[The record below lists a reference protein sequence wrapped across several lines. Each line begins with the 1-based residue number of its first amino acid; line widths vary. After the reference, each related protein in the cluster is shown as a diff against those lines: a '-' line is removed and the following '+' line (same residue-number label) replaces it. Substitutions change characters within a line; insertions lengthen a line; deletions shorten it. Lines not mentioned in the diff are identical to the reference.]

1 MSAPVTSAQPPS
13 VRAEAAAW
21 VARLRGPERDEA
33 TEAAFRRWL
42 ESDPAHAAAFDCATE
57 IWQAIGGA
65 AALSPRK
72 ARSPERARVLAGLA
86 AVAVLGGLGG
96 AYALRDPSYTTH
108 IGEQRSV
115 RLADGSR
122 IALNTDTKVVVRYT
136 EGRRDIRL
144 VRGEAQ
150 FDVARN
156 PDRPFTVTAEGQ
168 QVRALGTS
176 FIVRDH
182 GKAIAVTLLEGK
194 VSVTP
199 VKAPD
204 AAKAVTLTPGQRLR
218 TAPKAPPV
226 LDRPKLETV
235 TAWRSGEILLD
246 DTTLADAI
254 AEMNRYSPRPLA
266 LENEDIG
273 ALRISGIFRSG
284 ESEAFARTISAQYQ
298 LAMIEQAGRILL
310 AEAPTPPKN

>member
-1 MSAPVTSAQPPS
+1 VSAPVTSHEPAA

-21 VARLRGPERDEA
+21 VARLRGPERDAA

-42 ESDPAHAAAFDCATE
+42 ESDPAHAAAFDRATD

-65 AALSPRK
+65 AAMTPRK
-72 ARSPERARVLAGLA
+72 PAVSRRTPVLAGLA
-86 AVAVLGGLGG
+86 AAVVLGGLGG
-96 AYALRDPSYTTH
+96 AYALRDPSYATH
-108 IGEQRSV
+108 VGEQRSV

-122 IALNTDTKVVVRYT
+122 IALNTDTKVVVRYS

-150 FDVARN
+150 FDVAKN
-156 PDRPFTVTAEGQ
+156 PNRPFVVTAEGQ

-176 FIVRDH
+176 FIVRDD
-182 GKAIAVTLLEGK
+182 GKAVAVTLLEGK

-199 VKAPD
+199 VKASP
-204 AAKAVTLTPGQRLR
+204 ATKVVTLVPGQRLR
-218 TAPKAPPV
+218 TSLAAAAIV
-226 LDRPKLETV
+226 DRPKLEAV

-246 DTTLADAI
+246 DTTLAQAVS
-254 AEMNRYSPRPLA
+254 ELNRYSERPLA
-266 LENEDIG
+266 LENEAIG

-298 LAMIEQAGRILL
+298 LAVIEQDGRILI
-310 AEAPTPPKN
+310 AEAPTPREN

>member
-1 MSAPVTSAQPPS
+1 MSAPVTSSAQPAA

-21 VARLRGPERDEA
+21 VARLRGPERDAA

-42 ESDPAHAAAFDCATE
+42 ESGPTHAAAFDRATE

-65 AALSPRK
+65 AAMT
-72 ARSPERARVLAGLA
+72 PERSRMSRRATVLAGVAA
-86 AVAVLGGLGG
+86 AVVTAGLGG
-96 AYALRDPSYTTH
+96 AYLLRDPSFATH
-108 IGEQRSV
+108 VGEQRSV
-115 RLADGSR
+115 RLSDGSR

-150 FDVARN
+150 FDVAKN
-156 PDRPFTVTAEGQ
+156 PNRPFVVTAEGQ
-168 QVRALGTS
+168 RVRALGTS

-182 GKAIAVTLLEGK
+182 GRAIAVTLLEGK

-199 VKAPD
+199 VKAPEI
-204 AAKAVTLTPGQRLR
+204 AKPVTLAPGQRLR
-218 TAPKAPPV
+218 TAPKAKPIV
-226 LDRPKLETV
+226 DRPKLETV

-266 LENEDIG
+266 LENEELG

-284 ESEAFARTISAQYQ
+284 ESEAFARTISAQYR
-298 LAMIEQAGRILL
+298 LAMIEQDGRIML
-310 AEAPTPPKN
+310 AEAPTPRN

>member
-21 VARLRGPERDEA
+21 VARLRGPERDAA

-42 ESDPAHAAAFDCATE
+42 ESDPAHAAAFDRATE

-72 ARSPERARVLAGLA
+72 ARSPQRARVLAGLA
-86 AVAVLGGLGG
+86 AAVVLGGLGG
-96 AYALRDPSYTTH
+96 AYALRDPSYATH

-122 IALNTDTKVVVRYT
+122 IALNTGTKVVVRYT

-156 PDRPFTVTAEGQ
+156 PDRPFVVTAEGQ

-176 FIVRDH
+176 FIVRDD

-194 VSVTP
+194 VTVTP
-199 VKAPD
+199 
-204 AAKAVTLTPGQRLR
+204 AKTPEATKVVTLEPGQRLR
-218 TAPKAPPV
+218 TAPAAAPV
-226 LDRPKLETV
+226 VDRPKLEAV

-246 DTTLADAI
+246 NTTLADAV
-254 AEMNRYSPRPLA
+254 AEMNRYSPKPLA
-266 LENEDIG
+266 LESEDIG

-284 ESEAFARTISAQYQ
+284 ESEAFARTISAQYR
-298 LAMIEQAGRILL
+298 LAVIEQPGRILL
-310 AEAPTPPKN
+310 AEALTSP